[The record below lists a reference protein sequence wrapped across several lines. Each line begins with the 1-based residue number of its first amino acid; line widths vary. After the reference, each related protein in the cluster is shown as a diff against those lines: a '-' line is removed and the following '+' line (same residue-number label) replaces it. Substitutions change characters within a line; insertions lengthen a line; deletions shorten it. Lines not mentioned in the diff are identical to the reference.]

1 LTLRSGSPLRE
12 NSDRTLVSIRK
23 ALTGRAALG
32 NLFASP
38 DSTPSRQTA
47 PH

>member
-23 ALTGRAALG
+23 ALTGRAALDSP
-32 NLFASP
+32 FASP

-47 PH
+47 AH